1 MKKYMKPTIE
11 VVLMTSQVIMQAGS
25 NTREVVYDPTET
37 PVDAQNIDSRRGR
50 DIWEDEE
57 EEDF

>member
-25 NTREVVYDPTET
+25 NTREVVYDPNEN